1 MKLTSVKI
9 LLIVLGFMIFFSST
23 SVKASSAQEP
33 LPPWIVPYL
42 DGHLA
47 ERYPDEDYVYLAR
60 ERTIVVHPD
69 GSYDSTYY
77 QAAQILTFKGVE
89 DKKKIWNNMNGLY
102 ATFSFDFARTINGAE
117 EIVSTD
123 ESDVIEQFHRNYFIK
138 DHYHRRRCTIPFSD
152 LRIGSIIEYR
162 YTVSYSAEYREGD
175 CWFDFPI
182 QYGFPVLRA
191 RVTFRVPKGMKF
203 NTKLRGDIPVRETS
217 RIGDETVEIRFVA
230 DDVPALSDEVNA
242 PSRKERAARVMASTF
257 DTWDDFARWFMPT
270 MEEACTVTD
279 EQWEAFREDFKQ
291 TLIHQGDLMAIYKF
305 VSGTVYLNSLGLWK
319 TGSHIPGASAVID
332 FGGEN
337 IGGAAL
343 MIAMFKRCGIE
354 AYPAL
359 VSRRT
364 LEIEAEIVCP
374 RQFDRMLVHV
384 PGRGYLDP
392 MLDDKYRDDLPPYL
406 LEKPV
411 TILRLD
417 GVEATSTPPIGF
429 PGSWILSSKIDLETD
444 GSIVVDERNT
454 YLEHYSAEMRE
465 KIMRIPGSR
474 KIKRPEVREYLEKY
488 FTRGDILDWN
498 YHDINALHGPF
509 YIDIRY
515 RSWEHTSRVG
525 KYLLIKLP
533 IRHGGLCETLLREFK
548 ERTTP
553 VDIEPLSYRY
563 NCVIKGTSGNRL
575 KALPEPVELENEVG
589 SFQMKFTTS
598 RKGIACQAEFTITK
612 RRIPLEEYPQLR
624 SLLEAHYAALQRQI
638 VFECWR

>member
-1 MKLTSVKI
+1 
-9 LLIVLGFMIFFSST
+9 MISLSST
-23 SVKASSAQEP
+23 SVVASSAQEP

-60 ERTIVVHPD
+60 ERTIVIHQD
-69 GSYDSTYY
+69 GSYDITYY
-77 QAAQILTFKGVE
+77 QAAQVLTFKGVE
-89 DKKKIWNNMNGLY
+89 DKKKIWNYMNGLY

-123 ESDVIEQFHRNYFIK
+123 ESDVIDQFHRNYFIK
-138 DHYHRRRCTIPFSD
+138 DRYHRRRCTIPFSD

-162 YTVSYSAEYREGD
+162 YTVSYSAEYREGA

-182 QYGFPVLRA
+182 QYKFPVLRA
-191 RVTFRVPKGMKF
+191 RVTFRVPKGMKL
-203 NTKLRGDIPVRETS
+203 NTKLRGDIPVQETR
-217 RIGDETVEIRFVA
+217 RIGDETVEVRFVA
-230 DDVPALSDEVNA
+230 DDVPALTDEVNA
-242 PSRKERAARVMASTF
+242 PKHKERAARVMASTF
-257 DTWDDFARWFMPT
+257 DTWEDFARWFMPS

-279 EQWEAFREDFKQ
+279 EQWEAFREDLKY
-291 TLIHQGDLMAIYKF
+291 TLLYQGDLMAIYKY
-305 VSGTVYLNSLGLWK
+305 VSGFVNLNSLGLWK
-319 TGSHIPGASAVID
+319 MGSHIPAASAVID

-343 MIAMFKRCGIE
+343 MIAMFRRSGIE

-359 VSRRT
+359 MSRRT

-374 RQFDRMLVHV
+374 GQFDRMLVHV

-392 MLDDKYRDDLPPYL
+392 MLDDRYRDDLPPYL

-417 GVEATSTPPIGF
+417 GVEVSSTPPIGF
-429 PGSWILSSKIDLETD
+429 PGSWTLSSKINIETD
-444 GSIVVDERNT
+444 GSIVVDEKNT
-454 YLEHYSAEMRE
+454 YMENYSADMRE
-465 KIMRIPGSR
+465 KIMRIPGGG
-474 KIKRPEVREYLEKY
+474 KIKRPEVREYLEKN

-498 YHDINALHGPF
+498 YHDISALHGPF
-509 YIDIRY
+509 YVDIKY
-515 RSWEHTSRVG
+515 RSRVHTSRVG
-525 KYLLIKLP
+525 DRLLVKLP
-533 IRHGGLCETLLREFK
+533 IRHSALCKNLLGEFK

-553 VDIEPLSYRY
+553 VDLEPLSYKY
-563 NCVIKGTSGNRL
+563 NCVIRGTSGHRL
-575 KALPEPVELENEVG
+575 KALPEPVEMENEVG
-589 SFQMKFTTS
+589 SFRTKFTTS
-598 RKGIACQAEFTITK
+598 RKGIACQAEFTIKK
-612 RRIPLEEYPQLR
+612 RRIPLEEYPELR